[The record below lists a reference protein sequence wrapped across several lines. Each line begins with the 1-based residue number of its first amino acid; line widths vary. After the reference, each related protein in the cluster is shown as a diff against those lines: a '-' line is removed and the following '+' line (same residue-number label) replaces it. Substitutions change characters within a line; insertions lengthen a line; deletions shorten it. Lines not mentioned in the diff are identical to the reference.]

1 MMRQWAVLFCMAAS
15 ILSLHTLAVAA
26 EYKVGNVSVVNPYS
40 RATPEGAMTGAG
52 YMNIKNSGE
61 EDDRLISASCGCASK
76 AEVHEMSNNNNIM
89 SMRHMTEGLI
99 IPAKG
104 EVALKPG
111 GYHIMFMGLKNSF
124 VADGTVKATLTFEK
138 AGEVIISLK
147 VMNLRGSKNKMD
159 HTHSKH

>member
-1 MMRQWAVLFCMAAS
+1 MTRQLAVLFCIAAS

-26 EYKVGNVSVVNPYS
+26 EYKVGNVSIVNPYS
-40 RATPEGAMTGAG
+40 RATPAGAMTGAG
-52 YMNIKNSGE
+52 YMTIKNTGE

-76 AEVHEMSNNNNIM
+76 AEVHEMSNNNNII

-111 GYHIMFMGLKNSF
+111 GYHLMFMGLKKSF
-124 VADGTVKATLTFEK
+124 VADDTVKAILTFEK
-138 AGEVIISLK
+138 AGEITISLN
-147 VMNLRGSKNKMD
+147 VTSLRGGKNKM
-159 HTHSKH
+159 HHSHSKH

>member
-1 MMRQWAVLFCMAAS
+1 
-15 ILSLHTLAVAA
+15 
-26 EYKVGNVSVVNPYS
+26 
-40 RATPEGAMTGAG
+40 
-52 YMNIKNSGE
+52 
-61 EDDRLISASCGCASK
+61 
-76 AEVHEMSNNNNIM
+76 MSNNNNIM
-89 SMRHMTEGLI
+89 SMRRMTEGLI

-124 VADGTVKATLTFEK
+124 VADDTVKATLTFEK

-159 HTHSKH
+159 HSHSKH